1 MATIRRTRYSAGIS
15 DQGRLTVFKQR
26 RNPPHTKEDAMFTR
40 WHRPAL
46 RRLIPVLASASLVG
60 FMLAVPTAFGKVV
73 FNTIDGAPL
82 VTDGGRHIVIT
93 GPLSCTAGERAFLR
107 VTVTQRETGAIAEGH
122 NPGSLLGRHPAV
134 GSPRDS
140 SRGGRLPTRTGNCR
154 SVSSHVS
161 ARRHQ
166 RFASVAREYH
176 LGRRLA
182 GAHRRIE

>member
-1 MATIRRTRYSAGIS
+1 
-15 DQGRLTVFKQR
+15 
-26 RNPPHTKEDAMFTR
+26 MFTR

-73 FNTIDGAPL
+73 FNTIDGAAL

-122 NPGSLLGRHPAV
+122 TLVRCSGDIRQWEVHATVRGAAV
-134 GSPRDS
+134 FQQGLATAAALARTSAHGDISDS
-140 SRGGRLPTRTGNCR
+140 
-154 SVSSHVS
+154 
-161 ARRHQ
+161 HQ
-166 RFASVAREYH
+166 WLVNITLVAD
-176 LGRRLA
+176 
-182 GAHRRIE
+182 